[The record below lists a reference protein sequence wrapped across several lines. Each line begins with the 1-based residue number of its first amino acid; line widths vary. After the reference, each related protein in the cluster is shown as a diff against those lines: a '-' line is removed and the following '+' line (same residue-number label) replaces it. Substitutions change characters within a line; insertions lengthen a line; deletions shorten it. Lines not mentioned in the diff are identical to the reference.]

1 MYMEVI
7 METNISKYVIVKK
20 CCTTDEFT
28 KEIQSWLDKAYRPYG
43 NLIVMSGGVGSDT
56 FIQAMVM

>member
-1 MYMEVI
+1 MEL
-7 METNISKYVIVKK
+7 SKYVVVKK
-20 CCTTDEFT
+20 CCTADEFT

-56 FIQAMVM
+56 YIQAMVK